1 MTASTGRVSGNAVD
15 VQPVHSAAAVPA
27 DVTVPADIT
36 AIPLSDRT
44 AWRLRLFLGGIRA
57 WMVQL
62 PVDAA
67 LVMAPVLW
75 RPDSMRTAVLFA
87 ALALLFI
94 TGGDRYRA
102 RLELGVLE
110 ELPTLVGRLLMA
122 AALVAMLIA
131 LRHQP
136 NHAIAF
142 LKDAAVAIGLV
153 CAGRTLTTA
162 LVAWGRRK
170 RLTAH
175 RTILVGGGVLATELA
190 HKLNAQPRYGLSVVG
205 FVDQAGDQI
214 ASSVLPHLGTLDDL
228 DDVARAYG
236 VDVLLVADGD
246 FTETALHRAVRTE
259 AAERC
264 DVLVVPRLHHF
275 NTLARRADHIGSIPV
290 MRIRTPNLAGPGL
303 AIKRAFDVVVSG
315 LALLFLAPL
324 MGAIAL
330 AVRSEGPDVIFR
342 QPRVGRNGRVFDVL
356 KFRSM
361 RPVDEHESA
370 TNWSIADDD
379 RVGPIGRI
387 LRRTSLDEIPQLW
400 NILRGDMSLVGPR
413 PERPHF
419 VEQFTQQYDLYA
431 QRHRVKAGLTGLAQ
445 VSGLRGD
452 TSIADR
458 ARYDNYYIENWSLW
472 MDVKIIVRTVSEVL
486 FARGR

>member
-1 MTASTGRVSGNAVD
+1 MTASAGRVSGNVAEAQRVN
-15 VQPVHSAAAVPA
+15 SAG
-27 DVTVPADIT
+27 TVPTDIT

-67 LVMAPVLW
+67 LVMTPVLW
-75 RPDSMRTAVLFA
+75 RPASGHTAIFFA

-122 AALVAMLIA
+122 AALVAMLFA

-136 NHAIAF
+136 DHAIRF
-142 LKDAAVAIGLV
+142 LGDAAVAIGLV
-153 CAGRTLTTA
+153 CAGRVFTTA

-190 HKLNAQPRYGLSVVG
+190 HKLNDQPKYGLSVVG
-205 FVDQAGDQI
+205 FVDQGGDQI
-214 ASSVLPHLGTLDDL
+214 ASSALPHLGTLDDL
-228 DDVARAYG
+228 DDVVRAYG

-246 FTETALHRAVRTE
+246 FTEATLHQAVRTE

-275 NTLARRADHIGSIPV
+275 NTLSRRSDHIGSIPV

-303 AIKRAFDVVVSG
+303 AIKRVFDVTVSG

-370 TNWSIADDD
+370 TNWSIANDD
-379 RVGPIGRI
+379 RVGPVGRV

-419 VEQFTQQYDLYA
+419 VEQFSEQYDLYA
-431 QRHRVKAGLTGLAQ
+431 QRHRVKAGLTGMAQ

-472 MDVKIIVRTVSEVL
+472 LDVKIIVRTVSEVL

>member
-1 MTASTGRVSGNAVD
+1 V
-15 VQPVHSAAAVPA
+15 
-27 DVTVPADIT
+27 
-36 AIPLSDRT
+36 LSIYH
-44 AWRLRLFLGGIRA
+44 ACLIRRRK
-57 WMVQL
+57 
-62 PVDAA
+62 PS
-67 LVMAPVLW
+67 P
-75 RPDSMRTAVLFA
+75 STAVAQGA
-87 ALALLFI
+87 A
-94 TGGDRYRA
+94 GVGV
-102 RLELGVLE
+102 GVL
-110 ELPTLVGRLLMA
+110 P
-122 AALVAMLIA
+122 
-131 LRHQP
+131 
-136 NHAIAF
+136 AIE
-142 LKDAAVAIGLV
+142 
-153 CAGRTLTTA
+153 
-162 LVAWGRRK
+162 
-170 RLTAH
+170 H
-175 RTILVGGGVLATELA
+175 
-190 HKLNAQPRYGLSVVG
+190 GLSIHE
-205 FVDQAGDQI
+205 DIPDPHA
-214 ASSVLPHLGTLDDL
+214 VLEWIEVSGTLDDL

-246 FTETALHRAVRTE
+246 FTETALRRAVRTE

-361 RPVDEHESA
+361 RPADEHESA